1 MTNTRKTSGNFTAS
15 GSRQWSL
22 DRAIWSPLESRRGTT
37 SRRLF
42 DTYRCDREPLVSR
55 WLGFLTSSF
64 VILQNFHCSHPF
76 TCQGCIMMYIY
87 IILWSLARW
96 AKLKHV
102 FLTFSILFCIL
113 FCLFGGWHSLL
124 PVERHYLKRCRA
136 RCILSS
142 DCAFACIC
150 QMRLSMDF
158 EVKIMMSH
166 DPEGGNGNGCAA

>member
-1 MTNTRKTSGNFTAS
+1 MTNTRKTSWNFTAS

-42 DTYRCDREPLVSR
+42 DTCRCDREPSASR
-55 WLGFLTSSF
+55 WLGFLMFSHFKLRYPSEFPLFTS
-64 VILQNFHCSHPF
+64 VHLLGMYNDV
-76 TCQGCIMMYIY
+76 YIY
-87 IILWSLARW
+87 KNVWSLARW

-102 FLTFSILFCIL
+102 FLTFSIL

-142 DCAFACIC
+142 DCAFAKL
-150 QMRLSMDF
+150 RLSMDF